1 MEIRVAKLEAIVPTL
16 ATREDLAVQTAS
28 SMDRLDRTI
37 TNLRSDFDRK
47 FSEMD
52 NKFERKFSAMDEKIN
67 RKFTEVNKGLVD
79 LRKDIDRKFNFS
91 IGLQF
96 TALVAMLGLITK
108 MANIF

>member
-52 NKFERKFSAMDEKIN
+52 NKFERKFSAMDEKI
-67 RKFTEVNKGLVD
+67 
-79 LRKDIDRKFNFS
+79 DR
-91 IGLQF
+91 
-96 TALVAMLGLITK
+96 
-108 MANIF
+108 